1 MKCLKSAV
9 ATIAIIIAVA
19 GGASASGSSAV
30 TATGTVSDTCNSV
43 AAGVLNFAL
52 DASTVPDVNPTATGT
67 GVKCTKGSS
76 HAVTCVG
83 THGNLSIGN
92 DGATDPIPYTVT
104 GTVCGGNVVGT
115 GFSAA
120 APIDLGISVLGA
132 NYKDA
137 QAGAHTDTITVT
149 VTY

>member
-1 MKCLKSAV
+1 MKILVHAA
-9 ATIAIIIAVA
+9 ATIAILIAIA
-19 GGASASGSSAV
+19 GGASANGSSTV
-30 TATGTVSDTCNSV
+30 TATGTVTDTCNSV
-43 AAGVLNFAL
+43 AAGSLGFTL
-52 DASTVPDVNPTATGT
+52 DPSTFPDVNPAATGT

-92 DGATDPIPYTVT
+92 DGTTDPIPYTVT
-104 GTVCGGNVVGT
+104 GTICGGTVVGT

-120 APIDLGISVLGA
+120 APIDLGISVLGV